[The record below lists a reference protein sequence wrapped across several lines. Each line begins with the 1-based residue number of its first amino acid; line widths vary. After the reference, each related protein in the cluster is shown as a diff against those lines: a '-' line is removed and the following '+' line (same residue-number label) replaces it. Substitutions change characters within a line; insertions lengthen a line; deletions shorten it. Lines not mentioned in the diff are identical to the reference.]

1 MFNEIMGKPYLQLEG
16 VSSNTNNSALDLGRT
31 DKRVFV
37 RNVRLGDRALGSIV
51 GRTTKVDI
59 VNRDR
64 SSLLGVLG
72 DESLLGAGE
81 SSRLNKDLSTHARVD
96 TSDADILVVVVEDVD
111 ETEADGRSARSNV
124 GPVVVGVGD
133 VESTSV
139 LISVAV
145 RVTDKRSLVVVV
157 EVGVGD
163 GHPVRSVGNVKET
176 IKVVLVLGEVGG
188 QLAVVDP
195 DVGGLLDTDGITV
208 VSNDV
213 LDSEITND
221 NVLLLVDVK
230 TNVLERSTGSSDDG
244 LVRLDAD
251 LVVSGDLA
259 LDVDDLLLVGLGS
272 LAELGEGRD
281 GHGSSSGTTS
291 GASVLG
297 SVTNVSSIGDGS
309 SLVDSLADF
318 LDGGGRDGAGQSSEV
333 KEAEELHSGG

>member
-1 MFNEIMGKPYLQLEG
+1 MMSKSYLQLKS
-16 VSSNTNNSALDLGRT
+16 VSSNANNSTLDLGRA
-31 DKRVFV
+31 DKRVLV
-37 RNVRLGDRALGSIV
+37 RNVRLGDRALRSIV

-59 VNRDR
+59 VDRDAT
-64 SSLLGVLG
+64 SLLGVLG

-81 SSRLNKDLSTHARVD
+81 SSRLNKNLSTHARVN
-96 TSDADILVVVVEDVD
+96 TSNADILVVVVEDVD
-111 ETEADGRSARSNV
+111 ETEADGRGTRSNV

-145 RVTDKRSLVVVV
+145 RVTDQRSLVVVV
-157 EVGVGD
+157 EVSVGD
-163 GHPVRSVGNVKET
+163 GNPVRSVGNIKKT
-176 IKVVLVLGEVGG
+176 IIEVLVLGEIRG

-208 VSNDV
+208 GSNDV
-213 LDSEITND
+213 LDGEVTND
-221 NVLLLVDVK
+221 DVLLLVDVK
-230 TNVLERSTGSSDDG
+230 TNVVERSTGSSDDG

-251 LVVSGDLA
+251 LVVAGDLT

-281 GHGSSSGTTS
+281 SHGSSSGTTC
-291 GASVLG
+291 GASVLCGVANVG
-297 SVTNVSSIGDGS
+297 SVGDGS

-318 LDGGGRDGAGQSSEV
+318 LDGRSRDGAGQSSEV
-333 KEAEELHSGG
+333 KKAEELHVDCW